1 MAKRYAVKVSG
12 KFEESFFL
20 MGSQVLLLLFFVVFL
35 SSFATLPLS
44 LSRRERVRQEE
55 KNAKEYATVKI
66 KRDERRKRKKERTK
80 EESLEERRASKCE
93 RRNKRKSAE
102 KLRCLPFF
110 SSEIHRLKA
119 TTLAKGARASNSS
132 RASFSLSGFLS
143 RYAACTNHG
152 SWTIRENALG
162 CWLAGFLEAF
172 ASFLS
177 RRFDAISI
185 FSLFSLSLLALPPA
199 R

>member
-55 KNAKEYATVKI
+55 KNAKEYAIVKI

-80 EESLEERRASKCE
+80 EESLDERRASNCE

-119 TTLAKGARASNSS
+119 TTLAKGGS
-132 RASFSLSGFLS
+132 RVQQLASFFL
-143 RYAACTNHG
+143 
-152 SWTIRENALG
+152 AL
-162 CWLAGFLEAF
+162 W
-172 ASFLS
+172 
-177 RRFDAISI
+177 
-185 FSLFSLSLLALPPA
+185 FSLQVRRVHESWLLDDSRERSRLLASRILRSFCFVPLSA
-199 R
+199 F

>member
-1 MAKRYAVKVSG
+1 MRGSPAPFMAKRYAVKVSG
-12 KFEESFFL
+12 KFEERFFL

-80 EESLEERRASKCE
+80 EESLDERRASNCE

-119 TTLAKGARASNSS
+119 TTLAKGLARPTA
-132 RASFSLSGFLS
+132 RELLS
-143 RYAACTNHG
+143 RFLVFSPGTPRAR
-152 SWTIRENALG
+152 IMALG
-162 CWLAGFLEAF
+162 RFARTLSAAG
-172 ASFLS
+172 
-177 RRFDAISI
+177 
-185 FSLFSLSLLALPPA
+185 
-199 R
+199 